1 MTVTIFHNPKCSTSR
16 KALELLQEKGV
27 QPVVV
32 EYLKTGWDAA
42 TLDRLAQETGVG
54 LSGLLRK
61 REAKTGELLE
71 SGASDEVIRA
81 AMIAGTLQPLPI
93 SIGMKLFPESPNLR
107 NIRSIM
113 NATLAIYPLY
123 SNTAKNKNR
132 TTICGKKPKTA
143 PTPPSIPST
152 SRP

>member
-42 TLDRLAQETGVG
+42 TLDRLAKETGVG

-61 REAKTGELLE
+61 REPRTAELLE
-71 SGASDEVIRA
+71 SGASEEVIRA
-81 AMIAGTLQPLPI
+81 AMLADPVLVERPI
-93 SIGMKLFPESPNLR
+93 VQSEKGARIGRPVESILEVL
-107 NIRSIM
+107 
-113 NATLAIYPLY
+113 
-123 SNTAKNKNR
+123 
-132 TTICGKKPKTA
+132 
-143 PTPPSIPST
+143 
-152 SRP
+152 

>member
-1 MTVTIFHNPKCSTSR
+1 MSVVLYHNPKCSTSR
-16 KALELLQEKGV
+16 NALALLRERGIE
-27 QPVVV
+27 PTVV

-81 AMIAGTLQPLPI
+81 AMIAEPVLVERPI
-93 SIGMKLFPESPNLR
+93 VQSDKGARIGRPVESILEVL
-107 NIRSIM
+107 
-113 NATLAIYPLY
+113 
-123 SNTAKNKNR
+123 
-132 TTICGKKPKTA
+132 
-143 PTPPSIPST
+143 
-152 SRP
+152 